1 MENISHSLPKR
12 SCAGTG
18 YISHKSVYD
27 DVFGGPPKF
36 GLSTLAPRFEDY
48 AEIFGGFHSVRSSS
62 IPVLDLPVIDEEA
75 GFHFDIR
82 SPDFKY
88 LEVFG
93 DFGGLDFALS
103 YEELVGH
110 SSGGYDSSEE
120 AWSPAESESLSVESD
135 PSASSGKY
143 YNLSNGDHLQSSDDI
158 KLFNVSYHMSNRRC
172 MESIAT
178 ESTHVTQLP
187 AISRCAYTFNDVL
200 VSQMSEEERSYLHVS
215 NDLDSSAGC
224 GWTSTG
230 EELFIKGLSHPSN
243 SDSKHDLNFL
253 EKHGK
258 LKSTLNKPFITISD
272 ISLRTKPSGRPP
284 PSRPPPAF
292 AVKNGDSDRQN
303 ATFKALNDSTLERN
317 DSSSLFFD
325 VEVDSSSSA
334 KAMKDA
340 TEKAQTKESVDRNEG
355 LQSHINL
362 HLDNDIELESKTS
375 KTLNVNNRF
384 KDERMPQSQAKE
396 AKAPKPFVEEK
407 RSLTENNKVISY
419 SIDGKNHI
427 HFVEK
432 HVDTVAWSEATDLFE
447 VIDTSLPRRASKI
460 EDGNIMVENMRPR
473 SNRLQEEVGTEAY
486 DLMEGCKNNKVAKK
500 APEWDEDRNQ
510 LETDMDICDWDYNQG
525 RLVATKKSSSQE
537 REEEVQLDE
546 MICKFDFIERKTKVV
561 QQHGRSEK
569 VLVDPDESVDKK
581 LETGSKR
588 IESEMMC
595 KDARSR
601 KEKGTRL
608 EENIEREEC
617 KKRLEE
623 VIEHTEPGK
632 RAREK
637 LEQEEREKRQQNA
650 CEKEENNKNKLS
662 RERKEKNNTIKET
675 FDQKGNEKIL
685 EGAVKHE
692 RSDKNS
698 NVGLGKGKKCRDEQL
713 DSKAWGGNER
723 LVEAHKQEDNEME
736 CRGIAQSKNSKKD
749 QWGDHESQ
757 ESKERLS
764 DAHGREE
771 SEMGPKECWTQKDD
785 NRSVMIFKEE
795 EILKRSQEACDI
807 KRNENL
813 SKDTGTWDE
822 LSEQDIEIELIE
834 VNGHE
839 GEVRNDQEKDVLM
852 ETGNFDAFDGGCKYN
867 EGKLLETPMTRKY
880 DSPGELKA
888 TRTAIA
894 SEENTKFVTER
905 KISVSESND
914 GTKLLFKGKFNSSTQ
929 NRDGLQDENGENNFT
944 ESPCLPECI
953 TNSKKAEACVGN
965 TCYMPEKSASEIVS
979 NHESKTALA
988 PEEES
993 RKSIK
998 GVLSTI
1004 NTKETNDRSIS
1015 GLVVAELVQ
1024 NGKKMVGTSSVVSEE
1039 REKKLNLGQQGP
1051 SHSTERKEKNL
1062 NETLATKDR
1071 KVDGRLGRERELEN
1085 EHLRKLE
1092 EEREREREREKDRMS
1107 LGREALEA
1115 HERSYAEARERAER
1129 AAVERATSEARQRAM
1144 SDARERLDRTSME
1157 ARLRA
1162 ELTPVERTAVEA
1174 WQRAVKKSLVKKNT
1188 FEVQEQVERSIT
1200 DRFLGPSR
1208 CAASFRNTGNL
1219 NGLRYSYSSA
1229 HVGDE
1234 GESPQRCRARLER
1247 YQRTAERAA
1256 KALAEKNMRD
1266 LLALREQEE
1275 RNRVAETL
1283 DVEVKRWSSGKEGN
1297 LRALLSTLQYIL
1309 GPNSGWQPIPLTEVI
1324 TSAAVKRAYRK
1335 ATLCVHPDKLQQ
1347 RGATIQQKYTC
1358 EKVFDLLKEAWNMF
1372 TSEER

>member
-200 VSQMSEEERSYLHVS
+200 
-215 NDLDSSAGC
+215 
-224 GWTSTG
+224 
-230 EELFIKGLSHPSN
+230 
-243 SDSKHDLNFL
+243 
-253 EKHGK
+253 
-258 LKSTLNKPFITISD
+258 
-272 ISLRTKPSGRPP
+272 RTKPSGRPP

-303 ATFKALNDSTLERN
+303 ATFKALNDSTFERN

-362 HLDNDIELESKTS
+362 HLDNDIELERKTI

-407 RSLTENNKVISY
+407 RNLTENNKVISY

-432 HVDTVAWSEATDLFE
+432 HVDAVAWSEATDSFE

-537 REEEVQLDE
+537 LEEEVQLDE

-1024 NGKKMVGTSSVVSEE
+1024 NGKKM
-1039 REKKLNLGQQGP
+1039 
-1051 SHSTERKEKNL
+1051 
-1062 NETLATKDR
+1062 
-1071 KVDGRLGRERELEN
+1071 
-1085 EHLRKLE
+1085 
-1092 EEREREREREKDRMS
+1092 
-1107 LGREALEA
+1107 
-1115 HERSYAEARERAER
+1115 
-1129 AAVERATSEARQRAM
+1129 
-1144 SDARERLDRTSME
+1144 
-1157 ARLRA
+1157 
-1162 ELTPVERTAVEA
+1162 
-1174 WQRAVKKSLVKKNT
+1174 
-1188 FEVQEQVERSIT
+1188 
-1200 DRFLGPSR
+1200 
-1208 CAASFRNTGNL
+1208 
-1219 NGLRYSYSSA
+1219 
-1229 HVGDE
+1229 
-1234 GESPQRCRARLER
+1234 
-1247 YQRTAERAA
+1247 
-1256 KALAEKNMRD
+1256 
-1266 LLALREQEE
+1266 
-1275 RNRVAETL
+1275 
-1283 DVEVKRWSSGKEGN
+1283 
-1297 LRALLSTLQYIL
+1297 IL